1 MKDLADKFKKE
12 REEEKK
18 KHIMEEERKLKALE
32 EKKSKI
38 NNEFKNEVDK
48 IKSLKIKAIEEE
60 LKRVEKTFCME
71 EIQKFDT
78 KKIRELIIEIFKSNK
93 IVNFIYNNLK
103 IYSDKNKNNIKS
115 TEHLNIILVGPCGVG
130 KSTLINAI
138 LELEEQTY
146 TRFGMPITMDI
157 EFHVSNKITF
167 LRLADSRGIEKTQES
182 GEKLCKQI
190 ESFIKKQ
197 LETKDPDKF
206 IHCIWYCWT
215 GSRLESSEIDVLKK
229 LSKQY
234 SLKTLPVII
243 VYTNAF
249 DPDQVKEAEL
259 YIKERLKLNNAFIP
273 VLAKVRDFGIYGS
286 SIIIKPFNLD
296 KLIDTSFELAKSAV
310 EPPCYQGLIE
320 DIKKTIRE
328 KINILTNKVKGS
340 IDIDVKNILSQMNLD
355 SKIEDLYKD
364 NTNIILNICYKYI
377 FLDEKIKIEDINN
390 PNILIDDVDF
400 SISKDSQIS
409 IKKFVT
415 DYFERILES
424 YKNNLSELLKK
435 YSEELSNEIME
446 FQIQYNDKH
455 ENLLI
460 TPWTLKQLK
469 ETSNLFIF
477 KNISKKAE
485 LIVLKNAFNFI
496 INPLIKNFEDLF
508 ILLYNKAMEG
518 DKIKKYLQTLIP
530 YSLEHIE
537 QKIKEYNE
545 SRNREVAPTP
555 KDKISE
561 DIDDLLS
568 DL

>member
-1 MKDLADKFKKE
+1 
-12 REEEKK
+12 
-18 KHIMEEERKLKALE
+18 MEEERKLKALE

-60 LKRVEKTFCME
+60 LKRVEKSFCME

-78 KKIRELIIEIFKSNK
+78 SKIRELIKEILKSDK
-93 IVNFIYNNLK
+93 IANFIYSNLK

-115 TEHLNIILVGPCGVG
+115 TKHLNIILVGPSGVG

-138 LELEEQTY
+138 LELEKQTEF
-146 TRFGMPITMDI
+146 RFGMPITMNI
-157 EFHVSNKITF
+157 EFHESNKITF
-167 LRLADSRGIEKTQES
+167 LRLANSRGIEKTQES

-215 GSRLESSEIDVLKK
+215 GSRLESSEIDVLIK

-243 VYTNAF
+243 VYTNAI
-249 DPDQVKEAEL
+249 DPGQVKQAEL
-259 YIKERLKLNNAFIP
+259 YIKEILKLNNAFIP
-273 VLAKVRDFGIYGS
+273 VLAKVKNVGS
-286 SIIIKPFNLD
+286 INIKPYNLD

-320 DIKKTIRE
+320 DIKKTISE
-328 KINILTNKVKGS
+328 EINILTNKVKES

-390 PNILIDDVDF
+390 PRILIGDVDF
-400 SISKDSQIS
+400 SISKHSQIC
-409 IKKFVT
+409 IEKFVT
-415 DYFERILES
+415 DYFERTLEN
-424 YKNNLSELLKK
+424 YKINLSELLKK

-460 TPWTLKQLK
+460 TPWTIELLKA
-469 ETSNLFIF
+469 TVNIFIF

-485 LIVLKNAFNFI
+485 LIVLKNAFNFLI
-496 INPLIKNFEDLF
+496 KTLIKNFEDYF
-508 ILLYNKAMEG
+508 ILSYNEAMEG
-518 DKIKKYLQTLIP
+518 DKIKKYVQTLIP
-530 YSLEHIE
+530 SSFEHIE

-545 SRNREVAPTP
+545 SRNREVAPTL
-555 KDKISE
+555 KDKINE
-561 DIDDLLS
+561 DMKDIDELHDDKVMKDIYALCG
-568 DL
+568 DEE